1 MGQDH
6 RGDNEMKIHFSAGRQ
21 FKSISIIP
29 GIDIIWYYKS
39 IIIAVLFLFWSFSVT
54 FAKGE
59 IK

>member
-1 MGQDH
+1 
-6 RGDNEMKIHFSAGRQ
+6 MKIHFSAGRQ

-29 GIDIIWYYKS
+29 GIDISWYYKS